1 MGNNLDHTEQASA
14 TKQAVTDRDERG
26 RFLPG
31 NMPKTG
37 FHTTPERRSNGKW
50 SKDSSLTYWYN
61 KLLRMNHKEFDN
73 FKPSTTI
80 QRIAMTNI
88 RIAVGSDERLA
99 LKATIEIT
107 NRTEGRPKQSID
119 MDMQDDNEEH
129 IIRGFVIP
137 TSPEDFI
144 DTDDVQNELV

>member
-1 MGNNLDHTEQASA
+1 MNSETEIDTA
-14 TKQAVTDRDERG
+14 TKQAVNDRDERG
-26 RFLPG
+26 RFVPG

-37 FHTTPERRSNGKW
+37 FHTNPERRSNGKW
-50 SKDSSLTYWYN
+50 NKDDSINYWYN
-61 KLLRMNHKEFDN
+61 KLGRMSDEEFDS
-73 FKPSTTI
+73 FKPSTLI
-80 QRIAMTNI
+80 QRIAKANI
-88 RIAVGSDERLA
+88 QIAVGEDENLA

-144 DTDDVQNELV
+144 S

>member
-1 MGNNLDHTEQASA
+1 MNSETEIDTA
-14 TKQAVTDRDERG
+14 TKQAVNDRDERG

-37 FHTTPERRSNGKW
+37 FHTNPERRSNGKW
-50 SKDSSLTYWYN
+50 NKDDSINYWYN
-61 KLLRMNHKEFDN
+61 KLGRMSDEEFDS
-73 FKPSTTI
+73 FKPSTLI
-80 QRIAMTNI
+80 QRIAKANI
-88 RIAVGSDERLA
+88 QIAVGEDENLA

-144 DTDDVQNELV
+144 S

>member
-1 MGNNLDHTEQASA
+1 MNSETEIDTA
-14 TKQAVTDRDERG
+14 TKQAVNDRDERG
-26 RFLPG
+26 RFVPG
-31 NMPKTG
+31 NIPKTG
-37 FHTTPERRSNGKW
+37 FHTNPERRSNGKW
-50 SKDSSLTYWYN
+50 NKDDSINYWYN
-61 KLLRMNHKEFDN
+61 KLGRMSDEEFDS
-73 FKPSTTI
+73 FKPSTLI
-80 QRIAMTNI
+80 QRIAKANI
-88 RIAVGSDERLA
+88 QIAVGEDENLA

-144 DTDDVQNELV
+144 S

>member
-1 MGNNLDHTEQASA
+1 MS
-14 TKQAVTDRDERG
+14 DE
-26 RFLPG
+26 
-31 NMPKTG
+31 
-37 FHTTPERRSNGKW
+37 
-50 SKDSSLTYWYN
+50 
-61 KLLRMNHKEFDN
+61 EFDS
-73 FKPSTTI
+73 FKPSTLI
-80 QRIAMTNI
+80 QRIAKANI
-88 RIAVGSDERLA
+88 QIAVGEDENLA

-144 DTDDVQNELV
+144 S

>member
-1 MGNNLDHTEQASA
+1 MGNNLDDTEQASA
-14 TKQAVTDRDERG
+14 TKQAVNDRDERG
-26 RFLPG
+26 RFVPG
-31 NMPKTG
+31 NIPKTG
-37 FHTTPERRSNGKW
+37 FHTNPERRSNGKW
-50 SKDSSLTYWYN
+50 NKDDSINYWYN
-61 KLLRMNHKEFDN
+61 KLGRMSDEEFDS
-73 FKPSTTI
+73 FKPSTLI
-80 QRIAMTNI
+80 QRIAKANI
-88 RIAVGSDERLA
+88 QIAVGEDENLA

-144 DTDDVQNELV
+144 S

>member
-1 MGNNLDHTEQASA
+1 MNSETEIDTA
-14 TKQAVTDRDERG
+14 TKQAVNDRDECG
-26 RFLPG
+26 RFVPG
-31 NMPKTG
+31 NIPKTG
-37 FHTTPERRSNGKW
+37 FHTNPERRSNGKW
-50 SKDSSLTYWYN
+50 NKDDSINYWYN
-61 KLLRMNHKEFDN
+61 KLGRMSDEEFDS
-73 FKPSTTI
+73 FKPSTLI
-80 QRIAMTNI
+80 QRIAKANI
-88 RIAVGSDERLA
+88 QIAVGEDENLA

-144 DTDDVQNELV
+144 S

>member
-1 MGNNLDHTEQASA
+1 MLTGCIYSERVRRCCSVAASP
-14 TKQAVTDRDERG
+14 VGEDE
-26 RFLPG
+26 
-31 NMPKTG
+31 N
-37 FHTTPERRSNGKW
+37 
-50 SKDSSLTYWYN
+50 
-61 KLLRMNHKEFDN
+61 
-73 FKPSTTI
+73 
-80 QRIAMTNI
+80 
-88 RIAVGSDERLA
+88 LA

-144 DTDDVQNELV
+144 S